1 MLGTNSVI
9 SGQGNKEGGENKPTK
24 PQTFSFGRVCFNIC
38 FCFTETTGICKMFT
52 REARIRWKRDE
63 SHPRL
68 DNMLV
73 LSRTGEGQIGRL
85 YLFDLVSYY
94 QHTTAQK
101 SKTGLCISLGVHML
115 WLACFQATCERSP
128 CGSSA
133 LPWRWWVPTY
143 SVLCPALGTHRNGV
157 WSRAQSIR
165 SLFQARYSAVLKFKV
180 SPSKKKCYQLVL
192 FVLMHILYLH

>member
-85 YLFDLVSYY
+85 YLIWYHIISTQQLKRAILAYAFLLVFTCCGWLVSKLPVNEVAVGP
-94 QHTTAQK
+94 QHCHE
-101 SKTGLCISLGVHML
+101 GGGY
-115 WLACFQATCERSP
+115 P
-128 CGSSA
+128 
-133 LPWRWWVPTY
+133 PTLS
-143 SVLCPALGTHRNGV
+143 SVLHWEHTGTVFGVGHRALGAFTRPD
-157 WSRAQSIR
+157 I
-165 SLFQARYSAVLKFKV
+165 
-180 SPSKKKCYQLVL
+180 QLS
-192 FVLMHILYLH
+192 